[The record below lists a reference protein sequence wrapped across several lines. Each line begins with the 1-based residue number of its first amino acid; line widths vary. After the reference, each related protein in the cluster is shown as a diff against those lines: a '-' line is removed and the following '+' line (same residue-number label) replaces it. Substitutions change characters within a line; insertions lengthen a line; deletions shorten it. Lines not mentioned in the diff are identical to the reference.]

1 MKKILILIVVFI
13 IFSFIV
19 FMFVMQ
25 DYLFPATYA
34 AAVDQ
39 SLWGSIPNYGGQV
52 VIWASSMET
61 GGAGYDGMIFV
72 GSVGF
77 DGYEGPLSFLCG
89 NLVQETVTYI
99 TDCFGTLR
107 ECTGGPCPH
116 TGIDIGTN
124 YQEGFPV
131 QTPFGGKVIA
141 VGAYGGWGNI
151 VAIENNGYQ
160 VLLSH
165 FSGINVA
172 VGDIVEAGDI
182 VGISGG
188 QYPRTDSESTTGPHL
203 HFEIRECREDSD
215 GEIRCYAI
223 NPITTILPGQSDIC
237 NWFGVVSDPS
247 RNVQCAGDNY

>member
-89 NLVQETVTYI
+89 NLVQDTVTYI

-116 TGIDIGTN
+116 TGIDVGTN

-131 QTPFGGKVIA
+131 QTPFGGKLSQSA
-141 VGAYGGWGNI
+141 HTGVGAI
-151 VAIENNGYQ
+151 
-160 VLLSH
+160 LL
-165 FSGINVA
+165 
-172 VGDIVEAGDI
+172 
-182 VGISGG
+182 
-188 QYPRTDSESTTGPHL
+188 
-203 HFEIRECREDSD
+203 
-215 GEIRCYAI
+215 
-223 NPITTILPGQSDIC
+223 
-237 NWFGVVSDPS
+237 PS
-247 RNVQCAGDNY
+247 RTMDTRSFYRIFQASMWRLETLSKLETLLVFREGNTPARTAKAQRDHIYILKSGNAGKTAMAKFVVTPLTRSQQYFPVNRIFAIGLAL